1 MKTLQKRYQR
11 KQLDSENAPY
21 TDSAPSIGGK
31 TGFPA
36 AKPNT
41 LRTLLFCGALA
52 PCACEEAPLQL

>member
-52 PCACEEAPLQL
+52 PCA